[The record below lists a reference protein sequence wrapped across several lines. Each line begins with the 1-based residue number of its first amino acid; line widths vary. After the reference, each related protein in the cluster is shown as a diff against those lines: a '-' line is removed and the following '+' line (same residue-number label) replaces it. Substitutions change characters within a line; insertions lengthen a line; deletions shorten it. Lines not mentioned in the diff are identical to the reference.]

1 VNGSGERVG
10 GGRAGPAGPAWPSHA
25 PHAGPPHA
33 SHAGPHAPHAGPSR
47 PSDAAWP
54 HPPRAGLPLVFA
66 HRGSSTGLPEHTLEA
81 YLRAIEQGADG
92 VECDV
97 RLTRD
102 GHLVCHH
109 DRRLGRTSNG
119 RGAVSRRRLDEL
131 DRLDFGSWAGAAPA
145 PLLTLDTLLSAV
157 RGTGRPLHLLI
168 EVKIPDRYGQ
178 RVEHRLVALLRR
190 HGLVPPAPDDPLRVS
205 VMSFSPVTVR
215 RIRRLAPSLPTVLL
229 LALLPPG
236 VRFGRLPA
244 GAEVAGPSLRL
255 VRSRPG
261 LVPALQA
268 AGNRVYVWTVN
279 EPADVDLVVSRGV
292 DGIITD
298 QPAETL
304 ARLGR

>member
-1 VNGSGERVG
+1 VNGPTAE
-10 GGRAGPAGPAWPSHA
+10 
-25 PHAGPPHA
+25 
-33 SHAGPHAPHAGPSR
+33 
-47 PSDAAWP
+47 
-54 HPPRAGLPLVFA
+54 LPLVFA
-66 HRGSSTGLPEHTLEA
+66 HRGATTGLPEHTLEA
-81 YLRAIEQGADG
+81 YLRAIDQGADG

-131 DRLDFGSWAGAAPA
+131 HRLDFGSWAGTAPA
-145 PLLTLDTLLSAV
+145 PLLTLDTLLGAM
-157 RGTGRPLHLLI
+157 RATGRPVHLLI

-190 HGLVPPAPDDPLRVS
+190 HGLVPAAQDGPVRVS

-215 RIRRLAPSLPTVLL
+215 RVRRLAPTLPTVLL
-229 LALLPPG
+229 LGLLPPG
-236 VRFGRLPA
+236 VRLGRLPA

-261 LVPALQA
+261 LVPALQE

-279 EPADVDLVVSRGV
+279 EPADVDLVVARGV